1 MDYRKKYF
9 YITVNYC
16 PNIDELFT
24 QIHGDIYES
33 VATGLKY
40 KKRLLYDY
48 GWGQE
53 EGYVCYPEPTF
64 RQLISLVGYL
74 PPHMKN
80 NPFSFLIKQ
89 NREQYTICEH
99 NAIGAISIIMQDY
112 VEELIAFLK
121 EKIGTDYFEDR
132 HVRKR
137 FQRFV
142 FSREKAKE
150 FGIVAGGS
158 VGMLSYSEILQKH
171 DSWSEIAQRVIE
183 KVYR

>member
-1 MDYRKKYF
+1 MDYRKKLF
-9 YITVNYC
+9 YLTVNYC

-24 QIHGDIYES
+24 QIHDDIYEN
-33 VATGLKY
+33 VTTGLKY
-40 KKRLLYDY
+40 KKRLLYDH

-64 RQLISLVGYL
+64 NQLISLVDYV
-74 PPHMKN
+74 PRHIKN
-80 NPFSFLIKQ
+80 NPFFFLLKQ
-89 NREQYTICEH
+89 NRELNTVCEH

-121 EKIGTDYFEDR
+121 EKIETDYFDDKQT
-132 HVRKR
+132 RKR

-150 FGIVAGGS
+150 FGIVTGGS
-158 VGMLSYSEILQKH
+158 VGTISYSEILQKY
-171 DSWSEIAQRVIE
+171 DGWSEISQSVIE